1 MKTINQVAVKL
12 ANRIYNKS
20 AFAID
25 YYSEIENY
33 YYDKKLFNIVDKFGQ
48 DQFEDLVI
56 SKIIKLE
63 KIQEENF
70 NKEGR

>member
-1 MKTINQVAVKL
+1 MQTINQIAIKL
-12 ANRIYNKS
+12 ANRLHNKS

-48 DQFEDLVI
+48 GKFEDLVI

-63 KIQEENF
+63 KIQEQNF
-70 NKEGR
+70 YKEGK

>member
-1 MKTINQVAVKL
+1 MKTVNQIAIKL
-12 ANRIYNKS
+12 ANRLHNKS

-25 YYSEIENY
+25 YYSD
-33 YYDKKLFNIVDKFGQ
+33 DKKLFNIVDKFGQ
-48 DQFEDLVI
+48 GKFEDLVI

-70 NKEGR
+70 YKEFK